1 MSSFSSTIAV
11 HGGRS
16 CDPGHGS
23 LVTPI
28 VQSTTYVQDEVG
40 INKGHAYSRVSNP
53 TVTEL
58 ERRLGALE
66 SAAPAVCFGTGLA
79 AETALFLATLRAG
92 DHVVCGDAIYG
103 GTVRLVRQLLS
114 ELGISGTF
122 VDTSD
127 PANVA
132 RAITPR
138 TRLVFI
144 ETPANP
150 TLKLTDIAAV
160 ARITRNAGVPL
171 AVDNTFLTPVLQRPL
186 DLGADITVYSTTKHI
201 EGHSTAIGGSVVSR
215 DEKLVERVRF
225 IRKCTG
231 SIQAA
236 FQAFLTGRGLSTLP
250 LRLERHSQNAQR
262 VAEWLASNPLVSAV
276 NYPGLKSH
284 PQHDLALRQHAR
296 IGGEVLHGG
305 ILSFEVV
312 GGARAGERVLNNA
325 RLCSL
330 VEHLGSVETLLTHPV
345 SMTHADV
352 PREQRLAVGIT
363 DGLIR
368 VSVGIEDAGDIIEDL
383 DRAITL
389 AHDEEGSEDL
399 EADVC
404 PSADG
409 RASCLA
415 NV

>member
-16 CDPGHGS
+16 CDPVHGS

-28 VQSTTYVQDEVG
+28 VQSTTYVQDQVG

-58 ERRLGALE
+58 ERRLGAIE
-66 SAAPAVCFGTGLA
+66 NAAPAVCFGTGLA

-160 ARITRNAGVPL
+160 ARITNNAGVLL

-215 DEKLVERVRF
+215 DEQLVERVRF

-262 VAEWLASNPLVSAV
+262 IAEWLASNPLVSAV
-276 NYPGLKSH
+276 NYPGLSTH
-284 PQHDLALRQHAR
+284 PQHDLALRQHAKV
-296 IGGEVLHGG
+296 GERVLHGG

-312 GGARAGERVLNNA
+312 GGAQAGARVLNNA

-368 VSVGIEDAGDIIEDL
+368 VSVGIEDADDIIEDL

-389 AHDEEGSEDL
+389 AHNEEGAADL

-404 PSADG
+404 ASADG

>member
-1 MSSFSSTIAV
+1 MSSFSSTIAL
-11 HGGRS
+11 HGGRTR
-16 CDPGHGS
+16 DPGHGS

-40 INKGHAYSRVSNP
+40 VNKGHAYSRVSNP
-53 TVTEL
+53 TVSEL
-58 ERRLGALE
+58 EARLGALE
-66 SAAPAVCFGTGLA
+66 RALPAVCFGTGLA

-122 VDTSD
+122 VDSSD
-127 PANVA
+127 PEAIR
-132 RAITPR
+132 RAINSR
-138 TRLVFI
+138 TKLVFI

-150 TLKLTDIAAV
+150 TLKLTDIAAI
-160 ARITRNAGVPL
+160 ARITREAGALL
-171 AVDNTFLTPVLQRPL
+171 AVDNTFLTPVIQRPL

-215 DEKLVERVRF
+215 DEALIERVRF

-250 LRLERHSQNAQR
+250 LRLERHSQNAQAL
-262 VAEWLASNPLVSAV
+262 AEWLERNPFVSAV

-284 PQHDLALRQHAR
+284 PQHGLALRQHAAGP
-296 IGGEVLHGG
+296 GGSVLHGG

-312 GGARAGERVLNNA
+312 GGAEAGARVLSSTT
-325 RLCSL
+325 LCSL

-368 VSVGIEDAGDIIEDL
+368 VSVGIEEIGDIIEDV

-389 AHDEEGSEDL
+389 AHESPTGADASEG
-399 EADVC
+399 
-404 PSADG
+404 
-409 RASCLA
+409 RTTCLVNA
-415 NV
+415 